1 MGRKGKTWSAVDP
14 IRGDQCRLEAG
25 FVTVNS
31 GHHLLSRVHYF
42 SDQNTNNASEGGD
55 ERAKL
60 KGQLKSVWKKKLLWF
75 CIFVD
80 GTTTHHMNI
89 S

>member
-60 KGQLKSVWKKKLLWF
+60 KGQLKVSLFGRKNFYGFVYLLM
-75 CIFVD
+75 VQQP
-80 GTTTHHMNI
+80 TT
-89 S
+89 